1 MKLHRK
7 TNPFLAEQLEP
18 RRLFSAGPSI
28 AISDVSVAEGNAG
41 ARNATIVVSLSAPAS
56 RTVSVSYATANGTAA
71 AGGDYDTVSGKLTF
85 APGQTSQ
92 SIVIPVRGDRVAE
105 ADESFVVNLRSAKG
119 AAIAKGQGYVSI
131 QDDEPRISIVG
142 GTCIEGNAGTTPLA
156 YTVSLSAA
164 YDAPV
169 TVNYATA
176 DGTAAA
182 GSDYQAQTGMVT
194 FAPGET
200 SKPITVQV
208 IGDTRPEAYEGFT
221 VNLNGTSAN
230 ALIDR
235 GQANGVIV
243 DDEVHVA
250 ISNYQ
255 STREGTTSMTF
266 WVWLSAPSTEP
277 MVFNFSTQNGSAI
290 AGQDYVASAG
300 TLTFAAGE
308 TLKQITV
315 AILPG
320 PMVNATFYVNL
331 TGVSA
336 NAVGLHV
343 QAYGDLYVP
352 DGGWWDPYGGW

>member
-7 TNPFLAEQLEP
+7 ANPFLAEQLEQ

-41 ARNATIVVSLSAPAS
+41 ARNATIVVSLSAPAA

-71 AGGDYDTVSGKLTF
+71 AGSDYDTASGKLTF

-119 AAIAKGQGYVSI
+119 AAIAKGRGYVSI
-131 QDDEPRISIVG
+131 QDDEPRVSIVG
-142 GTCIEGNAGTTPLA
+142 VTCVEGNAGTTPLTN
-156 YTVSLSAA
+156 TVSLSAA

-169 TVNYATA
+169 TVNYATS

-200 SKPITVQV
+200 SKPIAVQV
-208 IGDTRPEAYEGFT
+208 IGDARPEADELLH
-221 VNLNGTSAN
+221 VNLNGASTN

-235 GQANGVIV
+235 GRGNGIVV
-243 DDEVHVA
+243 DDEVHLS
-250 ISNYQ
+250 ISSNQ
-255 STREGTTSMTF
+255 APREVTTSMTF
-266 WVWLSAPSTEP
+266 WVGLSAPAAEA
-277 MVFNFSTQNGSAI
+277 MVFNFSTQNGTAI
-290 AGQDYVASAG
+290 AGQDYVATTG
-300 TLTFAAGE
+300 TLTFTAGE
-308 TLKQITV
+308 MSKLITV
-315 AILPG
+315 TILPG
-320 PMVNATFYVNL
+320 SGADATFYVNVS
-331 TGVSA
+331 GVST
-336 NAVGLHV
+336 NAIGLYA
-343 QAYGDLYVP
+343 QAYCYLYVP
-352 DGGWWDPYGGW
+352 EPYWDGSGW